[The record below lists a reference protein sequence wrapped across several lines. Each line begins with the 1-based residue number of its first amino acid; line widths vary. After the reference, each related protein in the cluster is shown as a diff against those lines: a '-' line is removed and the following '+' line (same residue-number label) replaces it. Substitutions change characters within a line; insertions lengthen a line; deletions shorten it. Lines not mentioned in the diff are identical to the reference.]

1 MKNFELAKIFSKIA
15 DALEIKGEN
24 QFKVL
29 AYRKVARILKDFP
42 EDIEE
47 IYRSGN
53 LNDVPG
59 IGEGIAKKI
68 KEYIETGKMKKYEE
82 AMANIPEG
90 LVELLNIQ
98 NLGPKTIKLA
108 YEKLGVKNISDL
120 EKVIKDGSLS
130 KLPNMGEKKIE
141 NIKKGIELYKSENVE
156 GEKRYP
162 IGLVEPIVE
171 EIVNR
176 IGSLNYVVRV
186 LPAGSYR
193 RMKETV
199 GDLDFLVISKEG
211 KKVIDFFTG
220 SSFVERILASGDTKG
235 SIIEKNLRIQ
245 IDMRVLS
252 EESFGSA
259 LQYFTGSK
267 AHNIKIRSIAK
278 EKGLK
283 VSEYG
288 VYKGEKKIA
297 GEDEKTVYKS
307 IGMEWIPPE
316 MREDRGEV
324 ELALKG
330 ILPQIISYKD
340 IKGDLHIHSKYSD
353 GANSIDEI
361 AKKAIEMGYDYI
373 GIADHSQTAKYA
385 HGLEIERL
393 LKRNEEI
400 DELNKKYRGKLVILK
415 GTEVD
420 ILQDGSLDYPDEILK
435 KLDFVIAAIH
445 QGFKKNVTERM
456 LSALDNPSVDI
467 IAHPTGRLI
476 SGREGYEVNLEKVME
491 FAKDKNVAL
500 EINAYYDRLDLNE
513 TNASLANSMGIPL
526 IINTDAH
533 NLGMMRYM
541 RLGIGIARRA
551 WISPENIINT
561 YDLVNLK
568 RKLRSNG

>member
-491 FAKDKNVAL
+491 FAKNKNVAL

-533 NLGMMRYM
+533 NLGMMRFM

-551 WISPENIINT
+551 WISPESIINT

-568 RKLRSNG
+568 RRLRSNG

>member
-211 KKVIDFFTG
+211 KTVIDFFTG

>member
-500 EINAYYDRLDLNE
+500 EINAYYDRRDLNE

>member
-15 DALEIKGEN
+15 DALEIKDEN

-47 IYRSGN
+47 IYRSGD

-82 AMANIPEG
+82 AMSNIPEG

-108 YEKLGVKNISDL
+108 YEQLNVKNISDL
-120 EKVIKDGSLS
+120 EKVIKNGSLS
-130 KLPNMGEKKIE
+130 KLPNMGEKKVE

-156 GEKRYP
+156 GEKRFP

-176 IGSLNYVVRV
+176 ISSLKYVVEI

-211 KKVIDFFTG
+211 KRVIDFFTG

-252 EESFGSA
+252 EESFGAA

-267 AHNIKIRSIAK
+267 AHNVKVRSIAK

-288 VYKGEKKIA
+288 VFRGEKRIA
-297 GEDEKTVYKS
+297 GKDEKTVYKS

-330 ILPQIISYKD
+330 ALPQTVRYED

-353 GANSIDEI
+353 GANSIDKMAE
-361 AKKAIEMGYDYI
+361 KAIEMGYDYI
-373 GIADHSQTAKYA
+373 GIADHSQTVKYA
-385 HGLEIERL
+385 HGLEVERL

-420 ILQDGSLDYPDEILK
+420 ILQDGSLDYPNEILK

-456 LSALDNPSVDI
+456 LSALDNPFVDI

-476 SGREGYEVNLEKVME
+476 SGREGYEVNLEEVME

-541 RLGIGIARRA
+541 RLGVGIARRA
-551 WISPENIINT
+551 WIPPENIINT
-561 YDLVNLK
+561 YNLVNLK
-568 RKLRSNG
+568 RRLRRNG

>member
-47 IYRSGN
+47 ICRSGN

-235 SIIEKNLRIQ
+235 SIIEKNLKIQ

-456 LSALDNPSVDI
+456 LSALDNPFVDI

-568 RKLRSNG
+568 RRLRSNG